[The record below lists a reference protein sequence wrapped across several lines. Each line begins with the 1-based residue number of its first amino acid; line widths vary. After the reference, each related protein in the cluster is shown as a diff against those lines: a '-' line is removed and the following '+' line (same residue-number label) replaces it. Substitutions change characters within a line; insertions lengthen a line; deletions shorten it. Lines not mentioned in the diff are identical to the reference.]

1 MNRAFD
7 TRLRRLE
14 RNAPDPVE
22 AALNAL
28 SEEDLNTAK
37 SAVRAA
43 IEAKRHGGSGV
54 DMSLLPE
61 TVQHLFRAWAE
72 HSRLRGGYRPQ
83 L

>member
-1 MNRAFD
+1 MSRSFE

-28 SEEDLNTAK
+28 SAEDLDTAK
-37 SAVRAA
+37 SAIRAA
-43 IEAKRHGGSGV
+43 IEAKLHGGSQV
-54 DMSLLPE
+54 DMTLLPE
-61 TVQHLFRAWAE
+61 TVQHLFQAWAE